1 MRNHNDSLINGLMI
15 YYLLEIRQVKDLT
28 KRDLMELLG
37 RSLRTINYYITAINL
52 FYSMNS
58 LGREIIAPRGVLEV
72 IY

>member
-28 KRDLMELLG
+28 KRDLMGLLG

-52 FYSMNS
+52 FYSMNN
-58 LGREIIAPRGVLEV
+58 LGREIIASRGVLEV
-72 IY
+72 IC

>member
-58 LGREIIAPRGVLEV
+58 LGREIIASRGVLEV
-72 IY
+72 IC

>member
-15 YYLLEIRQVKDLT
+15 YYLLEVRQVKDLT

-58 LGREIIAPRGVLEV
+58 LGREIIASRGVLEV
-72 IY
+72 IC

>member
-52 FYSMNS
+52 FYSMNN
-58 LGREIIAPRGVLEV
+58 LDREIIASRGVLEV
-72 IY
+72 IC

>member
-15 YYLLEIRQVKDLT
+15 YYLLEVRQVKDLT

-72 IY
+72 IC

>member
-15 YYLLEIRQVKDLT
+15 YYLLEVRQVKDLT

-58 LGREIIAPRGVLEV
+58 LGREIIASRGVLEV